1 MKDLKEYIKSKDKT
15 IYDILYLYWNN
26 EDYSSSDR
34 RVQKDLDRI
43 CNDLKLPCQFD
54 LYYEDTTMMF
64 DIYNPGNGAARIASF
79 SCVVGSNNE
88 LQVEL
93 EEMPSYSNR
102 DYIDKIMTDLGFKKE
117 KEFYVLSKQ

>member
-26 EDYSSSDR
+26 EDYSASDR

-43 CNDLKLPCQFD
+43 CKDLKLSCQFD
-54 LYYEDTTMMF
+54 LYYENTTMMF

-102 DYIDKIMTDLGFKKE
+102 DYIDKIMKDLGFKKE
-117 KEFYVLSKQ
+117 KEFYVLSK

>member
-26 EDYSSSDR
+26 EDYSASDR

-43 CNDLKLPCQFD
+43 CKDLKLPCQFD

-79 SCVVGSNNE
+79 SCVVGSNDE

-93 EEMPSYSNR
+93 EKMPSYSNR
-102 DYIDKIMTDLGFKKE
+102 DYIDKIMKDLGFKKE